1 MMLGRQQVKTRVEKS
16 PFNVINNQVANNQT
30 VTHQMGRG
38 GKENQQKLIQ
48 NFFQRT
54 IVANNLFWY
63 I

>member
-38 GKENQQKLIQ
+38 GKETLISTKIDTKLLSTYN
-48 NFFQRT
+48 NF
-54 IVANNLFWY
+54 L
-63 I
+63 